1 MMGKVYKFVLVLR
14 KCLLFVAQDC
24 LRFIIPLLVEITGT
38 AQTVKS
44 EGSLEQ
50 LHTL

>member
-1 MMGKVYKFVLVLR
+1 MIVKVYKFVSVLR
-14 KCLLFVAQDC
+14 KCLLCVAQDC
-24 LRFIIPLLVEITGT
+24 LKFIIPLLVEITGT

-44 EGSLEQ
+44 EDSLEQ